1 MVMKQPDDRSQ
12 FLLPDLGEGVMEA
25 ELISWKVAP
34 GDTVKEHQTL
44 AEMETDKALVE
55 VPSPWSGKIKDLN
68 GNVGD
73 IILVGDA
80 LVTYDIGAAATPAP
94 ASPSATEPESAE
106 REDAGTV
113 VGNVSET
120 LTMPSSFQRASSPAA
135 SNADG
140 GRSLATPAVRRI
152 ARDLN
157 INIDIVSGTG
167 RGGRVTASDIQSHA
181 TPATAATVITPAP
194 ASAPAPPVQD
204 QIALA
209 TRVSQ
214 PIEGIAERIPFRGVR
229 RKIAEAM
236 QHSLKTAAHFCV
248 TEEADITDL
257 ERRRKGLESLLGR
270 RISPLPFVLTA
281 VCKALREHPRMNCT
295 VDDFIDEI
303 QIRSVVNL
311 GCAVDTEHGLMVPVM
326 KDADKLGL
334 VQLADRLGE
343 LAVQCRDRSIDRED
357 LTGGTFTVSSVGNC
371 GGMFTT
377 PIINY
382 PEVGILGVGRSRE
395 QVLTKNGAFFAGISL
410 PMSLSC
416 DHRVVD
422 GAEAA
427 RFLTTIKRL
436 LETPELIL
444 PTF

>member
-194 ASAPAPPVQD
+194 APAPAPPVQD

>member
-194 ASAPAPPVQD
+194 APAPPVQD

>member
-194 ASAPAPPVQD
+194 APAPPVQD

-343 LAVQCRDRSIDRED
+343 LALQCRDRSIDRED